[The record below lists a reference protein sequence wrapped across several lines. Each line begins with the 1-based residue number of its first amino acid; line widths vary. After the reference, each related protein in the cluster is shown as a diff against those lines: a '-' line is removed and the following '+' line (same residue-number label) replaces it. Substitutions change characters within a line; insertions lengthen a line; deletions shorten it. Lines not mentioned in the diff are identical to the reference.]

1 MNLNTSFNIRD
12 ENSVI
17 AHLLKIDEIL
27 KQYHEEIKQAQTIL
41 NEVQAYTVDI
51 SQMIQDSFKEI
62 ETEIQ
67 AKIQDVLANMMDNK
81 HKIVRD
87 ATCYK
92 NEIEHLLTENGEL
105 LKQIDMLKLNIQ
117 KMEDQIGHYNS
128 THYNSSSNYSNNPSS
143 HHSDSNRMTFTEEL
157 HI

>member
-17 AHLLKIDEIL
+17 AHLLKIDDIL

-92 NEIEHLLTENGEL
+92 NEIEHLLTENADL

-128 THYNSSSNYSNNPSS
+128 TTCYTNNNTSSLSQ
-143 HHSDSNRMTFTEEL
+143 HSDSNRMTFTDEL

>member
-1 MNLNTSFNIRD
+1 MNLNSSFNIRD
-12 ENSVI
+12 EHSVI

-27 KQYHEEIKQAQTIL
+27 KQYHQEIKQAQSIL

-67 AKIQDVLANMMDNK
+67 AKIQDVLANMINNK

-87 ATCYK
+87 ASSYK
-92 NEIEHLLTENGEL
+92 NEIEHLLTENGDL
-105 LKQIDMLKLNIQ
+105 LKQIEQLKFNIQ

-128 THYNSSSNYSNNPSS
+128 THYNNNPSS

>member
-17 AHLLKIDEIL
+17 AHLLKIDDIL
-27 KQYHEEIKQAQTIL
+27 KQYHEEIKQAQAIL

-51 SQMIQDSFKEI
+51 SQMMQDSFKEI

-67 AKIQDVLANMMDNK
+67 AKIQDVLTNMMDNK

-128 THYNSSSNYSNNPSS
+128 TTRYTNDGASSVSQ
-143 HHSDSNRMTFTEEL
+143 HSDSNRMTFTDEL

>member
-27 KQYHEEIKQAQTIL
+27 KQYHEEIKQAQAIL

-92 NEIEHLLTENGEL
+92 NEIEYLLTENG
-105 LKQIDMLKLNIQ
+105 
-117 KMEDQIGHYNS
+117 
-128 THYNSSSNYSNNPSS
+128 
-143 HHSDSNRMTFTEEL
+143 
-157 HI
+157 